1 MSCAV
6 AALLFRL
13 FQRKTLKRLVS
24 VISCE
29 PPFHA
34 LKNPNP
40 RPWLT
45 QPKLPPHPLSHVRRR
60 WHEGPGEPA
69 LVRAEPAII
78 SRPPHAPAAHHPAR
92 PARSQLKFTAK
103 QLSRL
108 SLKCTKEERV
118 EKDKIKKAL
127 EKDNHDGARIH
138 AQNAIRQKSNAQ
150 NYLRLSSRID
160 AVSSRLESAI
170 KMQQVRSASRPLAA

>member
-1 MSCAV
+1 M
-6 AALLFRL
+6 
-13 FQRKTLKRLVS
+13 
-24 VISCE
+24 
-29 PPFHA
+29 
-34 LKNPNP
+34 
-40 RPWLT
+40 
-45 QPKLPPHPLSHVRRR
+45 
-60 WHEGPGEPA
+60 
-69 LVRAEPAII
+69 
-78 SRPPHAPAAHHPAR
+78 
-92 PARSQLKFTAK
+92 
-103 QLSRL
+103 